1 MKKERIAE
9 LRFHCELSADGKTA
23 RMFSNREV
31 AECLAEIERL
41 QRELAVWMKYA
52 DETDAGKTALAF
64 KLDDT
69 RRENERLQ
77 AALATQET
85 LAEAIVHLAIL
96 ESADAETRGWNAA
109 VEACAVKCHRGV
121 WTAEVPPPYESGYR
135 AGYDAALLQAQEAI
149 RALLKPTTKESM

>member
-1 MKKERIAE
+1 MTPDRIAE
-9 LRFHCELSADGKTA
+9 LRAHAEEYE
-23 RMFSNREV
+23 FSRCSV
-31 AECLAEIERL
+31 LIECLDEIERL
-41 QRELAVWMKYA
+41 QQVVLHQDGEEITREA
-52 DETDAGKTALAF
+52 EIQ
-64 KLDDT
+64 
-69 RRENERLQ
+69 RLQ